1 MVTAGSLMN
10 GTQRDAFDSHPE
22 EPSGRTLGDKY
33 FKEFMSLV
41 HVSLRSWWWGEPLGA
56 ACGAAGGAWLGH
68 DGDLPMEEALGV
80 AVSMV
85 GVIIGSV
92 FAILAMITRACDSA
106 FLRKARKAG
115 ILPITNYLWPFFT
128 VIAMGVTSTVCLLV
142 VAAMPEEAPMAVRM
156 MAGATAG
163 FFVLWTL
170 ASLLPALG
178 VLIVFTRLTAENGT
192 GAGTRTAS
200 PAPVGYAH
208 ALCHSSTLSSRRTY
222 RPSRVM

>member
-1 MVTAGSLMN
+1 MT
-10 GTQRDAFDSHPE
+10 TERQFDADPHPE

-33 FKEFMSLV
+33 FKEFVGLV

-68 DGDLPMEEALGV
+68 DGDLPIEETLGV

-92 FAILAMITRACDSA
+92 FAILAMITRACDNT
-106 FLRKARKAG
+106 FLRKARKAR

-128 VIAMGVTSTVCLLV
+128 VIAMGVLSTIFLLV
-142 VAAMPEEAPMAVRM
+142 VAGVPEDAPSAIRM
-156 MAGATAG
+156 MAGAAAG
-163 FFVLWTL
+163 FCVIWTL

-178 VLIVFTRLTAENGT
+178 ALIVFTRLIEKTSGVSE
-192 GAGTRTAS
+192 
-200 PAPVGYAH
+200 
-208 ALCHSSTLSSRRTY
+208 
-222 RPSRVM
+222 

>member
-1 MVTAGSLMN
+1 MNREKREDFGSYP
-10 GTQRDAFDSHPE
+10 Q

-33 FKEFMSLV
+33 FKEFVGLV
-41 HVSLRSWWWGEPLGA
+41 HVSLWSWWWGEPLGA
-56 ACGAAGGAWLGH
+56 VVGAAGGAWLGH
-68 DGDLPMEEALGV
+68 DDDLPIEEALGV

-92 FAILAMITRACDSA
+92 FAILAMITRACDNT

-128 VIAMGVTSTVCLLV
+128 VIAMGILSIIALLV
-142 VAAMPEEAPMAVRM
+142 VAGVPEGAPVALRM
-156 MAGATAG
+156 MAAAAAG

-178 VLIVFTRLTAENGT
+178 VLIVFTRLIEKTSGISE
-192 GAGTRTAS
+192 
-200 PAPVGYAH
+200 
-208 ALCHSSTLSSRRTY
+208 
-222 RPSRVM
+222 